1 MASVS
6 YVYFH
11 LVGLGKF
18 GTLDR
23 LLSNLFN
30 INLFYV
36 IQRNM
41 KSAEELQQKL
51 YYLLEQLQEMARK
64 LPL

>member
-1 MASVS
+1 MSTQKPYS
-6 YVYFH
+6 
-11 LVGLGKF
+11 
-18 GTLDR
+18 R
-23 LLSNLFN
+23 LQGAPQFTIRIPYRQFEVRLSSIL
-30 INLFYV
+30 LE
-36 IQRNM
+36 NM